1 MSFNRFLDQP
11 CAEDVF
17 PADLETP
24 TESSRNPE
32 EMNGIT
38 LESFVVPSQNEES
51 SIEDDTPETDEFG
64 ENPAVTF
71 HLIEDGSQKGKEKL
85 ADSNGY
91 TYTVKTRRGNGNK
104 VWTCSVRNKTVWC
117 KASVIQKGAEF
128 IRGSNSHVHPA
139 KLGAAAATRITSAVK
154 KQAAAEIVN
163 KVKIVYAYYY

>member
-24 TESSRNPE
+24 TESSRNSE
-32 EMNGIT
+32 EMNGVT

-51 SIEDDTPETDEFG
+51 SIEDDTPETDKFG

-71 HLIEDGSQKGKEKL
+71 HLIEDGSQKGKKNL
-85 ADSNGY
+85 QTATGIPI
-91 TYTVKTRRGNGNK
+91 GNK

-154 KQAAAEIVN
+154 KQAAAEIFTSAAEIVN